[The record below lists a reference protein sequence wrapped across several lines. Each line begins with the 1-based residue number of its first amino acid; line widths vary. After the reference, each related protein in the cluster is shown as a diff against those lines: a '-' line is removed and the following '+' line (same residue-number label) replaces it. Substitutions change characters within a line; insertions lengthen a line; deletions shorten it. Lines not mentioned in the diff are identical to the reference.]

1 MELDYDFINV
11 LIEQW
16 KILRQN
22 SVLSNFQEPGGGNT
36 FIRGIAKYYRYEEG
50 KMLSSSALKTGGM
63 CYSLQ
68 VPNPGM
74 GPATWGS
81 T

>member
-1 MELDYDFINV
+1 MGLKALELDYDFISV
-11 LIEQW
+11 LTEQW

-22 SVLSNFQEPGGGNT
+22 SVLSNFQEPGG
-36 FIRGIAKYYRYEEG
+36 GIAKYYRYEEG
-50 KMLSSSALKTGGM
+50 KMLSSSALKTGSM

-68 VPNPGM
+68 VPKPGM
-74 GPATWGS
+74 RLATWGS